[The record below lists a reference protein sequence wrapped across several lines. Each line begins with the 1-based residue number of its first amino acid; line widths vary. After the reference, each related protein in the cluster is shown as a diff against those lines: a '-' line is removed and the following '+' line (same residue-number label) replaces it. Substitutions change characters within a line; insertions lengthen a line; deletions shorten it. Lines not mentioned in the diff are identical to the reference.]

1 MCAVSSSGMSQ
12 SQPKERGHQIR
23 NFSCGLVSG
32 LVQAVVF
39 NPWDRALYLSV
50 KESRPFTS
58 FSNFQQPFSGLLQT
72 IFQRAISA
80 GLYFPLEQYF
90 IEYFSQE
97 WTSNQSNNSHWI
109 ALAAGNCAGA
119 INGLALNPLAA
130 IKVTYLLCPSC
141 SLFLTLF
148 SCLVLSCSITRGVSK
163 NVKGKTFS

>member
-1 MCAVSSSGMSQ
+1 VAGHRGGAGKMKTQ
-12 SQPKERGHQIR
+12 SKEKGHQIR

-50 KESRPFTS
+50 KESRPFRS
-58 FSNFQQPFSGLLQT
+58 IQNFQQPFSGLLQT

-90 IEYFSQE
+90 IEFFSQKI
-97 WTSNQSNNSHWI
+97 SDHSNNSHWI

-119 INGLALNPLAA
+119 VNGLALNPLAA
-130 IKVTYLLCPSC
+130 IKVNTRSCFPSYLPL
-141 SLFLTLF
+141 LLI
-148 SCLVLSCSITRGVSK
+148 CLVVPHLGH
-163 NVKGKTFS
+163 